1 MEKHLIL
8 LGLLDKN
15 IISIALYDNNLIHL
29 IYKEILII

>member
-1 MEKHLIL
+1 MEKHPIL

-15 IISIALYDNNLIHL
+15 IKSIALYDNILIHL